1 MQAPLTILLYVAA
14 AALLIVLAMGIFNLA
29 RTDEKQASRSNQL
42 MRWRIAIQAVCILI
56 LVALGFAAGVIN
68 FG

>member
-1 MQAPLTILLYVAA
+1 MQGPLSILLYIAA
-14 AALLIVLAMGIFNLA
+14 AALLIVLALGLFNLA
-29 RTDEKQASRSNQL
+29 RTDEKRASRSNIL

-56 LVALGFAAGVIN
+56 LIAMGFAAGVIN

>member
-1 MQAPLTILLYVAA
+1 MQVLTILLYTGAG
-14 AALLIVLAMGIFNLA
+14 ALLLVLALGIFNLA

-42 MRWRIAIQAVCILI
+42 MRWRIIIQAVCILL
-56 LVALGFAAGVIN
+56 LVALGFGAGAIN

>member
-1 MQAPLTILLYVAA
+1 MQGPLTILLYVAA
-14 AALLIVLAMGIFNLA
+14 GALLIVLAMGIFNLA
-29 RTDEKQASRSNQL
+29 RTDEKRASRSNVL

-56 LVALGFAAGVIN
+56 LVALGFAAGAIN